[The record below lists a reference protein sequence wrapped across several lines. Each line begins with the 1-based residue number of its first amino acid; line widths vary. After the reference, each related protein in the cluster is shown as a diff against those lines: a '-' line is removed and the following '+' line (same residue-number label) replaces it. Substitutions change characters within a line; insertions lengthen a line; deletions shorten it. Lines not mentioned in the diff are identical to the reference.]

1 MLTKFCSWV
10 NNRPTC
16 VFYSVA
22 AQEDNLGDIAIRL
35 RMLNWLKESSDTVI
49 VYTGAMSED
58 YLQPFKL
65 DERIDAVDSK
75 PQAILRLIR
84 SLIRYRVFLV
94 LPPGPSAF
102 GKARNS
108 IRSLGT
114 IIASLVLTL
123 GGGGVLQVGAA
134 YRGEGLVSRKLHELK
149 TTLFRLCV
157 VRDSK
162 SFASNRSMIAPDLA
176 FEDWESAEKP
186 ARTRLSVS
194 LRNDYRVDEEVL
206 QKYKN
211 ISENN
216 GWKLTFVTQVRRDD
230 VRHRELAFKYGAD
243 VVSWKNSHGTQFER
257 VKTAYAESVAV
268 LSDRLHGL
276 IFSSN
281 MGALPIALLHSG
293 NNKLTSTFEAVV
305 ELPAVESGSGVISC
319 SVVEAIHKHTQN
331 PEPRM
336 IVLNESRRKLMEMRR
351 LVLDAIG

>member
-1 MLTKFCSWV
+1 MLTEIRSWV
-10 NNRPTC
+10 NKRPAC

-58 YLQPFKL
+58 YLQPFRFE
-65 DERIDAVDSK
+65 DRIDTVGSK
-75 PQAILRLIR
+75 PQAILRLFR

-94 LPPGPSAF
+94 FPPGPSAF
-102 GKARNS
+102 GTARNS

-162 SFASNRSMIAPDLA
+162 SFASKRSIIAPDLA
-176 FEDWESAEKP
+176 FEDWETAEKP

-206 QKYKN
+206 ERYKS

-216 GWKLTFVTQVRRDD
+216 GWRLTFVTQVQRDD
-230 VRHRELAFKYGAD
+230 VRHRELALKYDAD
-243 VVSWKNSHGTQFER
+243 VVSWQNSHGAQFER

-281 MGALPIALLHSG
+281 MGALPIALLHAG
-293 NNKLTSTFEAVV
+293 NNKLTSTFDAVV
-305 ELPAVESGSGVISC
+305 ELPGVESGSGVISC
-319 SVVEAIHKHTQN
+319 SVVEAIHKHSQN

-336 IVLNESRRKLMEMRR
+336 NALNESHKKLMELRR
-351 LVLDAIG
+351 LVLDALR